1 METLL
6 LVTVVVL
13 CAAIIGVLIWS
24 RRRPSEDPAS
34 LLLMQQQL
42 QTLQSELA
50 RSLEGNSQLV
60 NQQIASLQGQI
71 AQSLQ
76 HQSAV
81 LQTTN
86 KVLQDTNQ
94 TLSTRMD
101 TTTQSM
107 NQRLDAAARVIGEVK
122 NELGRV
128 STTMKAVAEIQ
139 DILKAPKL
147 RGGFGEIFLGDL
159 LEQILPKSYLL
170 QHRFNNGTAVDAVV
184 VLGEKLIPIDSKF
197 PLENFNKAVSAEGDE
212 AKKLARRQFIA
223 DVKKHVDAVEKYIL
237 PDENTYEFALM
248 YIPSENIY
256 YEIAVKNEWGSE
268 DRPVLEYAMRK
279 KVIPVSPNTLYV
291 YLYTIS
297 LGLRGMAVEKN
308 AQLVID
314 RMMRLQKELNRFQD
328 EFSKVG
334 THLTN
339 AATAYAKTDKR
350 LGVIAERMKVF
361 GGVSEESEV
370 STDTDCVLEYTSPP
384 ALGPGQ

>member
-6 LVTVVVL
+6 LITVVVL
-13 CAAIIGVLIWS
+13 CAAIIAVLVWN
-24 RRRPSEDPAS
+24 RRKAPEESAP
-34 LLLMQQQL
+34 LLMMQQQL
-42 QTLQSELA
+42 QTLQTELA
-50 RSLEGNSQLV
+50 RALEGNSQGV
-60 NQQIASLQGQI
+60 NQQLASLQGQI
-71 AQSLQ
+71 AQSMQ
-76 HQSAV
+76 HQSSV
-81 LQTTN
+81 LQS
-86 KVLQDTNQ
+86 TNQ
-94 TLSTRMD
+94 TMAARLD

-128 STTMKAVAEIQ
+128 SVTMKAVSEIQ

-170 QHRFNNGTAVDAVV
+170 QHRFSNGTAVDAAVI
-184 VLGEKLIPIDSKF
+184 LGDKIIPIDSKF

-212 AKKLARRQFIA
+212 AKKAARRQFLA
-223 DVKKHVDAVEKYIL
+223 DVRKHVDAVEKYIL

-248 YIPSENIY
+248 YIPAENIY
-256 YEIAVKNEWGSE
+256 YEVAVKNEWGSE
-268 DRPVLEYAMRK
+268 DRPILEYAMRK

-308 AQLVID
+308 AQMVID
-314 RMMRLQKELNRFQD
+314 RMMRLQKELVRLQD
-328 EFSKVG
+328 EFAVVG
-334 THLTN
+334 KHLTN

-350 LGVIAERMKVF
+350 MGVIAERVKVF
-361 GGVSEESEV
+361 GPAEPEGTS
-370 STDTDCVLEYTSPP
+370 DTIASIEYTEPP
-384 ALGPGQ
+384 ALGPGP

>member
-1 METLL
+1 MDTL
-6 LVTVVVL
+6 
-13 CAAIIGVLIWS
+13 IIVGVLAVGVAVLAGLVW
-24 RRRPSEDPAS
+24 RRTQKTEDGAG
-34 LLLMQQQL
+34 LMMMQQQL
-42 QTLQSELA
+42 QTLQTELA
-50 RSLEGNSQLV
+50 RALEGNSQVV
-60 NQQIASLQGQI
+60 NQQLASLQGQI

-76 HQSAV
+76 HQSTV
-81 LQTTN
+81 LQS
-86 KVLQDTNQ
+86 TNQ
-94 TLSTRMD
+94 TMASRLD

-128 STTMKAVAEIQ
+128 SVTMKAVSEIQ

-159 LEQILPKSYLL
+159 LEQILPKSYML
-170 QHRFNNGTAVDAVV
+170 QHRFANGTAVDAAVM
-184 VLGEKLIPIDSKF
+184 LGNKLIPIDSKF

-212 AKKLARRQFIA
+212 AKKLARKQFIA

-248 YIPSENIY
+248 YIPAENIY
-256 YEIAVKNEWGSE
+256 YEVAIKNEWGTE
-268 DRPVLEYAMRK
+268 ERPILEYAMRK

-297 LGLRGMAVEKN
+297 LGLRGFAVEKN

-314 RMMRLQKELNRFQD
+314 RMTRLQKELIRLQD
-328 EFSKVG
+328 EFGVVG
-334 THLTN
+334 KHITN

-350 LGVIAERMKVF
+350 MGVIAERMKVF
-361 GGVSEESEV
+361 GPEDAS
-370 STDTDCVLEYTSPP
+370 DTADVLEYTEPP
-384 ALGPGQ
+384 ALAPGQ

>member
-1 METLL
+1 METILL
-6 LVTVVVL
+6 ITVVVL
-13 CAAIIGVLIWS
+13 CAAIIAVLFWN

-42 QTLQSELA
+42 QTLQGELA

-60 NQQIASLQGQI
+60 NQQIASFQNQI

-76 HQSAV
+76 NQSAV

-86 KVLQDTNQ
+86 QSI
-94 TLSTRMD
+94 STRMD

-128 STTMKAVAEIQ
+128 SMTMKAVSEIQ

-159 LEQILPKSYLL
+159 LEQILPKRYML
-170 QHRFNNGTAVDAVV
+170 QHRFTNGTAVDAVV
-184 VLGEKLIPIDSKF
+184 MLGDKLVPVDSKF
-197 PLENFNKAVSAEGDE
+197 PLENFNKGINAETE
-212 AKKLARRQFIA
+212 ELKKIARRQFMT
-223 DVKKHVDAVEKYIL
+223 DVKKHIDAVEKYII

-268 DRPVLEYAMRK
+268 DKPLVEYAMRK

-297 LGLRGMAVEKN
+297 LGLRGLAVEKN
-308 AQLVID
+308 AQVVID
-314 RMMRLQKELNRFQD
+314 RMMRLQKELTRFQD
-328 EFSKVG
+328 EFALVG
-334 THLTN
+334 RHLTN
-339 AATAYAKTDKR
+339 ASAAYVKTDKR
-350 LGVIAERMKVF
+350 LGVISERMKVF
-361 GGVSEESEV
+361 GPEDSSEESI
-370 STDTDCVLEYTSPP
+370 DTDRALEYTPPP

>member
-1 METLL
+1 MDTL
-6 LVTVVVL
+6 
-13 CAAIIGVLIWS
+13 IIVGVLAVGVVILGALVW
-24 RRRPSEDPAS
+24 RRTQKTEDGTG
-34 LLLMQQQL
+34 LMMMQQQL
-42 QTLQSELA
+42 QTLQTDLA
-50 RSLEGNSQLV
+50 RALEGNSQVV
-60 NQQIASLQGQI
+60 NQQLASLQGQI
-71 AQSLQ
+71 AQSMQ
-76 HQSAV
+76 HQSSV
-81 LQTTN
+81 LQS
-86 KVLQDTNQ
+86 TNQ
-94 TLSTRMD
+94 TIASRMD

-128 STTMKAVAEIQ
+128 SVTMKAVSEIQ

-170 QHRFNNGTAVDAVV
+170 QHRFANGTAVDAAVM
-184 VLGEKLIPIDSKF
+184 LGNKLIPIDSKF

-248 YIPSENIY
+248 YIPAENIY
-256 YEIAVKNEWGSE
+256 YEVAVKNEWGTE
-268 DRPVLEYAMRK
+268 ERPILEYAMRK

-297 LGLRGMAVEKN
+297 LGLRGFAVEKN

-314 RMMRLQKELNRFQD
+314 RMMRLQKELTRLQD
-328 EFSKVG
+328 EFGVVG
-334 THLTN
+334 KHLNN
-339 AATAYAKTDKR
+339 AASAYAKTDKR
-350 LGVIAERMKVF
+350 MGIIAERMKVF
-361 GGVSEESEV
+361 GPEDAS
-370 STDTDCVLEYTSPP
+370 DTAGELEYIEPP
-384 ALGPGQ
+384 ALAPGQ

>member
-1 METLL
+1 MDTL
-6 LVTVVVL
+6 
-13 CAAIIGVLIWS
+13 IIVGVLAVGVAVLAGLVW
-24 RRRPSEDPAS
+24 RRTQKTEDGAG
-34 LLLMQQQL
+34 LMMMQQQL
-42 QTLQSELA
+42 QTLQTELA
-50 RSLEGNSQLV
+50 RALEGNSQVV
-60 NQQIASLQGQI
+60 NQQLASLQGQI

-76 HQSAV
+76 HQSTV
-81 LQTTN
+81 LQS
-86 KVLQDTNQ
+86 TNQ
-94 TLSTRMD
+94 TMASRLD

-128 STTMKAVAEIQ
+128 SVTMKAVSEIQ

-159 LEQILPKSYLL
+159 LEQILPKSYML
-170 QHRFNNGTAVDAVV
+170 QHRFSNGTAVDAAVM
-184 VLGEKLIPIDSKF
+184 LGNKLIPIDSKF

-212 AKKLARRQFIA
+212 AKKLARRQFVA

-248 YIPSENIY
+248 YIPAENIY
-256 YEIAVKNEWGSE
+256 YEVAIKNEWGTE
-268 DRPVLEYAMRK
+268 ERPILEYAMRK

-297 LGLRGMAVEKN
+297 LGLRGFAVEKN

-314 RMMRLQKELNRFQD
+314 RMTRLQKELIRLQD
-328 EFSKVG
+328 EFGVVG
-334 THLTN
+334 KHITN

-350 LGVIAERMKVF
+350 MGVIAERMKVF
-361 GGVSEESEV
+361 GPEDAS
-370 STDTDCVLEYTSPP
+370 DTADVLEYTEPP
-384 ALGPGQ
+384 ALAPGQ

>member
-1 METLL
+1 MDTLI
-6 LVTVVVL
+6 
-13 CAAIIGVLIWS
+13 IIGVLAVGVIVLGALVW
-24 RRRPSEDPAS
+24 RRTQKTEDATG
-34 LLLMQQQL
+34 LMMMQQQL
-42 QTLQSELA
+42 QTLQTDLA
-50 RSLEGNSQLV
+50 RALEGNSQVV
-60 NQQIASLQGQI
+60 NQQLASLQGQI
-71 AQSLQ
+71 AQSMQ
-76 HQSAV
+76 HQSSV
-81 LQTTN
+81 LQS
-86 KVLQDTNQ
+86 TNQ
-94 TLSTRMD
+94 TIASRMD

-128 STTMKAVAEIQ
+128 SMTMKAVSEIQ

-170 QHRFNNGTAVDAVV
+170 QHRFSNGTAVDAAV
-184 VLGEKLIPIDSKF
+184 VLGDKLIPIDSKF

-248 YIPSENIY
+248 YIPAENIY
-256 YEIAVKNEWGSE
+256 YEVAVKNEWGTE
-268 DRPVLEYAMRK
+268 ERPILEYAMRK

-297 LGLRGMAVEKN
+297 LGLRGFAVEKN

-314 RMMRLQKELNRFQD
+314 RMTRLQKELIRLQD
-328 EFSKVG
+328 EFGIVG
-334 THLTN
+334 KHITN

-350 LGVIAERMKVF
+350 MGVIAERMKVF
-361 GGVSEESEV
+361 GPEDAS
-370 STDTDCVLEYTSPP
+370 DTAGEIEYTVPP
-384 ALGPGQ
+384 ELGPGQ

>member
-1 METLL
+1 MDTLI
-6 LVTVVVL
+6 
-13 CAAIIGVLIWS
+13 IIGVLAVGVVVLGALVW
-24 RRRPSEDPAS
+24 RRTQKTEDGAG
-34 LLLMQQQL
+34 LLMMQQQL
-42 QTLQSELA
+42 QTLQTDLA
-50 RSLEGNSQLV
+50 RALEGNSQVV
-60 NQQIASLQGQI
+60 NQQLASLQGQI
-71 AQSLQ
+71 AQSMQ
-76 HQSAV
+76 HQSSV
-81 LQTTN
+81 LQS
-86 KVLQDTNQ
+86 TNQ
-94 TLSTRMD
+94 TIASRMD

-128 STTMKAVAEIQ
+128 SMTMKAVSEIQ

-170 QHRFNNGTAVDAVV
+170 QHRFSNGTAVDAAV
-184 VLGEKLIPIDSKF
+184 VLGDKLIPIDSKF

-212 AKKLARRQFIA
+212 AKKLARRQFVA

-248 YIPSENIY
+248 YIPAENIY
-256 YEIAVKNEWGSE
+256 YEVAVKNEWGTE
-268 DRPVLEYAMRK
+268 ERPILEYAMRK

-297 LGLRGMAVEKN
+297 LGLRGFAVEKN

-314 RMMRLQKELNRFQD
+314 RMTRLQKELIRLQD
-328 EFSKVG
+328 EFGIVG
-334 THLTN
+334 KHITN

-350 LGVIAERMKVF
+350 MGVIAERMKVF
-361 GGVSEESEV
+361 GPEDAS
-370 STDTDCVLEYTSPP
+370 DTAGEIEYTVPP